1 MITIAMEDSTTSPL
15 LRHYRAL
22 ESASAEMLEAARR
35 GDWDS
40 VCRLEAAC
48 VIVIAQ
54 LRSLAGEH
62 PLTAGEQ
69 PERLRILRAI
79 LSNDAEIRRIGE
91 PLPQWMDGVP
101 AFEPTAPPPGAMLH

>member
-1 MITIAMEDSTTSPL
+1 MEEATPHSPL

-22 ESASAEMLEAARR
+22 ESASTEMLDAARR

-54 LRSLAGEH
+54 LRSLAEEH
-62 PLTAGEQ
+62 PLHALEQ
-69 PERLRILRAI
+69 PERLRILRII
-79 LSNDAEIRRIGE
+79 LSNDAEIRRIVE
-91 PLPQWMDGVP
+91 PLPQWLDQRA
-101 AFEPTAPPPGAMLH
+101 AFEPSMPPGAVLH

>member
-1 MITIAMEDSTTSPL
+1 MKATMEEPTLHSPL

-22 ESASAEMLEAARR
+22 ESASNEMLDAARN

-54 LRSLAGEH
+54 LRSLAEEH
-62 PLTAGEQ
+62 PLRAAEQ
-69 PERLRILRAI
+69 PERLRILRTI
-79 LSNDAEIRRIGE
+79 LSNDAEIRRIVE
-91 PLPQWMDGVP
+91 PMPQWLDRTP
-101 AFEPTAPPPGAMLH
+101 AFEATRPPGAVLH